1 MGHKFGRAILA
12 RLCKE
17 VVSEEQR
24 AKMMRLR
31 QLYVNLEG
39 SSFQVDQRD
48 LKTGM
53 DGPGIF

>member
-1 MGHKFGRAILA
+1 MGHKFGRATLA
-12 RLCKE
+12 GMCKE

-24 AKMMRLR
+24 AKMMTLR
-31 QLYVNLEG
+31 QFYVNLEG

-53 DGPGIF
+53 DGPGVF